1 MSDLMDLLCDTL
13 QSPRRTPELQRVYEE
28 TQPCYDELCQAVGIQ
43 RADEIWLAAVRVG
56 SEEQRANFASGF
68 RLGGQLLL
76 EVLRPWER

>member
-1 MSDLMDLLCDTL
+1 M
-13 QSPRRTPELQRVYEE
+13 
-28 TQPCYDELCQAVGIQ
+28 GIQ

-76 EVLRPWER
+76 EVLRPGER